1 MSYDQIQWLPLTAG
15 LAILGLIVSFFVWR
29 RRGAAAGLRGVAWSL
44 LPVAAYLIGAIELL
58 WRFGSAIASFASSF
72 VFSPRVWAG
81 IIVATT
87 AKARNSVPTAMV
99 PKLTPR
105 RRSPPFMPFAASLY
119 LAASDGLD
127 RVRDGPEEP
136 ACAALLLFMTLEP
149 VNWMTLSRHKAQAA
163 EIYCGRAERFR

>member
-81 IIVATT
+81 IIVALV
-87 AKARNSVPTAMV
+87 SVLLFVVSGRLRSRA
-99 PKLTPR
+99 R
-105 RRSPPFMPFAASLY
+105 RRS
-119 LAASDGLD
+119 G
-127 RVRDGPEEP
+127 G
-136 ACAALLLFMTLEP
+136 
-149 VNWMTLSRHKAQAA
+149 QAA
-163 EIYCGRAERFR
+163 PKAAGAGTGATTTAGKPGKAVAAPKRQPAVVDDDVLRDAAEVLRRHGIR

>member
-44 LPVAAYLIGAIELL
+44 LPVAAYLIGAIQLL

-81 IIVATT
+81 FIVALV
-87 AKARNSVPTAMV
+87 SVLLFVVSGRLRSRA
-99 PKLTPR
+99 R
-105 RRSPPFMPFAASLY
+105 RRS
-119 LAASDGLD
+119 G
-127 RVRDGPEEP
+127 G
-136 ACAALLLFMTLEP
+136 
-149 VNWMTLSRHKAQAA
+149 QAA
-163 EIYCGRAERFR
+163 PKAAGAGTGAAATAGKPGKAVAAPKRQPAVVDDDVLGDAAEVLRRHGIR

>member
-44 LPVAAYLIGAIELL
+44 LPVAAYLIGAIQLL

-81 IIVATT
+81 FIVALV
-87 AKARNSVPTAMV
+87 SVLLFVVSGRLRSRA
-99 PKLTPR
+99 R
-105 RRSPPFMPFAASLY
+105 RRS
-119 LAASDGLD
+119 G
-127 RVRDGPEEP
+127 G
-136 ACAALLLFMTLEP
+136 
-149 VNWMTLSRHKAQAA
+149 QAA
-163 EIYCGRAERFR
+163 PKAAGARTGATATAGKPGKAVAAPKRQPAVVDDDVLGDAAEVLRRHGIR

>member
-29 RRGAAAGLRGVAWSL
+29 RRGAGAGLRGVAWSL

-81 IIVATT
+81 IIVALV
-87 AKARNSVPTAMV
+87 SVLLFVVSGRLRSRA
-99 PKLTPR
+99 R
-105 RRSPPFMPFAASLY
+105 RRSA
-119 LAASDGLD
+119 G
-127 RVRDGPEEP
+127 
-136 ACAALLLFMTLEP
+136 
-149 VNWMTLSRHKAQAA
+149 QAA
-163 EIYCGRAERFR
+163 PKAAGAGTGATATAGKPGKAVAAPKRQPAVVDDDVLGDAAEVLRRHGIR

>member
-44 LPVAAYLIGAIELL
+44 LPVAAYLIGAIQLL

-81 IIVATT
+81 IIVVIVSLILFVISGRLRSRARRRSGGQAAPKAAGAGTGTATT
-87 AKARNSVPTAMV
+87 AGQPGKAVTA
-99 PKLTPR
+99 PKR
-105 RRSPPFMPFAASLY
+105 Q
-119 LAASDGLD
+119 
-127 RVRDGPEEP
+127 P
-136 ACAALLLFMTLEP
+136 AVVDDDVLGD
-149 VNWMTLSRHKAQAA
+149 AA
-163 EIYCGRAERFR
+163 EVLRRHGIR